1 MPNLEVALGA
11 VKSAN
16 DEIDD
21 AQVVQLAVGVVV
33 PDYLL
38 LFLQLAHHLLGLSQ
52 PYKTASTNERKRN
65 RAQLNIPVISIQN
78 AAHHIDR

>member
-33 PDYLL
+33 PDDLL

-52 PYKTASTNERKRN
+52 ECKTASTNERKRN
-65 RAQLNIPVISIQN
+65 RA
-78 AAHHIDR
+78 

>member
-52 PYKTASTNERKRN
+52 KNT
-65 RAQLNIPVISIQN
+65 
-78 AAHHIDR
+78 HHIDNIHKRTQKKQSPTEHPSDFDS